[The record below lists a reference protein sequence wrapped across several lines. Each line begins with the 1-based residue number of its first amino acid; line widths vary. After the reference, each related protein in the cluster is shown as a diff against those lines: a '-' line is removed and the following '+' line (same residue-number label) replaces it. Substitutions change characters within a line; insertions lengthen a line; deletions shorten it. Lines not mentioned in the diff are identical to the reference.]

1 MPPSAPPPDLRVL
14 CRKLT
19 SIPPAQLPHALPAL
33 TRHVVRCK
41 DALAAAPHEQ
51 QQQQQ
56 KSKDDAA
63 SAQSAAALVHKLKAS
78 ITTLLNGRSREA
90 RFAAVGLVKA
100 VVDVGGWEMLRASE
114 PWARGLL
121 SIIQVRRDTTS
132 EPPSVPPHADPDSR
146 HQKGDSFAAKEL
158 AVVVLTRIFA
168 LVHPYQTLVREIA
181 TPNIPAFVTACLQLV
196 KPPAA
201 GSASTAPL
209 AFVETVYD
217 AFSTLIPLYATTFR
231 PFGSQIRSAVRP
243 SLAPTSSDEVL
254 VPHSLQRSAGRLAIS
269 LHHVAAKSGGSEEWS
284 KTVDAVLRQLHATAD
299 QVLRAV
305 DESWEATGGYG
316 KTTVDFADEPKG
328 GSTSTD
334 QLPPWTGLDAGVE
347 RLVGLFRHLSDCL
360 LCATKGAVTIP
371 LSALL
376 DAISRVCLI
385 TRQSPRSQTWDQAL
399 ETNAAVGREEKEEL
413 WSLMPEIHV
422 AALGLIQTMLRRLGR
437 GMLPLVSEAMDHL
450 VRVFKS
456 GMDVPDVRRNGYVVL
471 DGLLTLSGQ
480 TLSKPTVAML
490 EPLIAA
496 CCRDLQQDAGFLKP
510 ASKPVPQSKDS
521 KKAGV
526 ANVDLFLL
534 QPQASAAAE
543 DVSVLDPDHKAAA
556 DSLLPTLLSALPQ
569 QHLKPTL
576 RGLLDKTAIL
586 TQSRDA
592 MLASVL
598 NPFKDQRGR
607 MYPSILPHLARAY
620 PHDQGLEVLR
630 SNLRMGAAA
639 GGSDMLASVNEVEE
653 YEDEDDADADED
665 MADAEVGEAKE
676 PEQSSENGLHK
687 SSLLPSAPQVEI
699 DLPVQS
705 NPFAPGVEGPSRA
718 ESPPKRKHEGAD
730 SNPPKRQ
737 EVEKATPAAEPAR
750 AAPSPQAQPADEADR
765 DDDDS
770 DVSVHLNME
779 LEDDEDDEDEAAE

>member
-1 MPPSAPPPDLRVL
+1 MAPPPAPPPDLRVL

-33 TRHVVRCK
+33 ARHVVRCR
-41 DALAAAPHEQ
+41 DALSAPHEQ
-51 QQQQQ
+51 
-56 KSKDDAA
+56 KPKDDASSQGGGSSSSSSTA
-63 SAQSAAALVHKLKAS
+63 GLVHKLKTTV
-78 ITTLLNGRSREA
+78 TTLLNGRSREA

-121 SIIQVRRDTTS
+121 SIIQ
-132 EPPSVPPHADPDSR
+132 
-146 HQKGDSFAAKEL
+146 KGDSFAAKEL
-158 AVVVLTRIFA
+158 AVITLTRIYV

-181 TPNIPAFVTACLQLV
+181 TPTIPAFATACLQLI
-196 KPPAA
+196 KPPAS
-201 GSASTAPL
+201 GPASTAPL
-209 AFVETVYD
+209 AFVQTVCD
-217 AFSTLIPLYATTFR
+217 AFSTLIPLYAATFR
-231 PFGSQIRSAVRP
+231 PFASQIRSVVRP
-243 SLAPTSSDEVL
+243 LLAPTSSDETL

-305 DESWEATGGYG
+305 DESWDASGGYG
-316 KTTVDFADEPKG
+316 KTPVDFAEEPKG
-328 GSTSTD
+328 GSTSAD
-334 QLPPWTGLDAGVE
+334 QLPPWTGLSAGIE
-347 RLVGLFRHLSDCL
+347 RLTGLFRHLSDCL
-360 LCATKGAVTIP
+360 LSPTKGSVTIP
-371 LSALL
+371 ISALT

-385 TRQSPRSQTWDQAL
+385 ARQSPKSQTWEQAL
-399 ETNAAVGREEKEEL
+399 ETNAAVGRDERDEL
-413 WSLMPEIHV
+413 WSLMPEVHM
-422 AALGLIQTMLRRLGR
+422 AALGLVQTMLRRLGQ
-437 GMLPLVSEAMDHL
+437 GLLPLVSEVLDHL

-456 GMDVPDVRRNGYVVL
+456 GMDIPDVRKSGYVVL
-471 DGLLTLSGQ
+471 DGLLALSGH
-480 TLSKPTVAML
+480 TLSKPTVTLL
-490 EPLIAA
+490 EPLVAA

-510 ASKPVPQSKDS
+510 ASKPTAAQGKDA
-521 KKAGV
+521 KKPAV
-526 ANVDLFLL
+526 ANVDLFL
-534 QPQASAAAE
+534 QPQASSAE
-543 DVSVLDPDHKAAA
+543 EVSVLPPDHKATA
-556 DSLLPTLLSALPQ
+556 DALLATLLSALPQ

-607 MYPSILPHLARAY
+607 MYPSILPHLARAF

-630 SNLRMGAAA
+630 SNLRVSVVA
-639 GGSDMLASVNEVEE
+639 GGSDMLASVDEVEREE
-653 YEDEDDADADED
+653 YEDDADAP
-665 MADAEVGEAKE
+665 MADAEADEGNE
-676 PEQSSENGLHK
+676 PEPPPSGNGVHA
-687 SSLLPSAPQVEI
+687 SGTLPSEPQVEI

-705 NPFAPGVEGPSRA
+705 NPFAPTADRASRA
-718 ESPPKRKHEGAD
+718 ESPPKRKHHGSD

-737 EVEKATPAAEPAR
+737 ELEKPVPTAEPAR
-750 AAPSPQAQPADEADR
+750 AVPPPPQAQAQNDEGEEDD

-779 LEDDEDDEDEAAE
+779 LENDEDDDGSDE